1 MDLLLH
7 PDTKK
12 HLDEFLTKST
22 QSIIIEGHEGVGKTA
37 LANYLSSKLLYIS
50 EDNLA
55 SYPYYLFLQPT
66 DNTISIDNIRSCTQF
81 IRLKTLGKNN
91 IRRVLLIENAQNMT
105 IEAQNAFLKL
115 FEEPPEDTVIILTV
129 TNTQKLLPTI
139 QSRAQT
145 INVKIP
151 TFLDT
156 KEYFSKL
163 NYNDEAILKAQNIS
177 EGRVGLMAAILKD
190 NTEHPLLNKI
200 NEAKDILKDGFFDRM
215 KRVDVLSK
223 QKSEIPSLLQALAL
237 VCKAAM
243 HQSSDN
249 DNTPGVKRWLHSL
262 KTIAKAENM
271 LPHNP
276 NMKLLLSDLLLNL

>member
-1 MDLLLH
+1 MDLLFH
-7 PDTKK
+7 PNTKK
-12 HLDEFLTKST
+12 QLDEFFTKFT
-22 QSIIIEGHEGVGKTA
+22 QSIIIEGPEGVGKTA
-37 LANYLSSKLLYIS
+37 LANYLSAKLLSIT
-50 EDNLA
+50 EDKLA

-81 IRLKTLGKNN
+81 MRLKTLGKNN
-91 IRRVLLIENAQNMT
+91 IRRVILLENAQYMT

-115 FEEPPEDTVIILTV
+115 FEEPPKDTVIIMTV
-129 TNTQKLLPTI
+129 TNAQKLLPTI
-139 QSRAQT
+139 QSRAQI

-151 TFLDT
+151 SFAHN
-156 KEYFSKL
+156 KEYFIDQDYS
-163 NYNDEAILKAQNIS
+163 DEVILKAYNIS

-190 NTEHPLLNKI
+190 NTEHPLLTKI
-200 NEAKDILKDGFFDRM
+200 NEAKDILKDNLFDRM

-262 KTIAKAENM
+262 KTITKAEQM